1 MSNLTDFFPSTGGSS
16 NITDPKLLPRIAVGP
31 VSDTRWMKIS
41 TTALVTDGYTTF
53 WNAFTAASLSES
65 MSLITLS
72 TTTFNT
78 YETVLDISSSTNGG
92 YLNYVLGSYIQ
103 AGQTETYKITV
114 DGVATEIVRAP
125 PTGASYQSSIL
136 GWVSPG
142 KGSVSQTQAGG
153 PGAMGEQSAYTS
165 TYALESTAV
174 LNNNVSNGFF
184 YSKNNVYTLPN
195 TPWAYP
201 SLKFKET
208 LKIEIKRSGIYSSA
222 NDVYNYAAVRHT
234 MI

>member
-1 MSNLTDFFPSTGGSS
+1 MSNLTDFFPSAGGSS
-16 NITDPKLLPRIAVGP
+16 DITDPKLMPRIAVGP
-31 VSDTRWMKIS
+31 VSQARWMKVS
-41 TTALVTDGYTTF
+41 ATYVVNDGFASF

-78 YETVLDISSSTNGG
+78 YETVLDVSSSTNGG

-125 PTGASYQSSIL
+125 PTGAGYQSSIL

-142 KGSVSQTQAGG
+142 KGSISQTQAGG
-153 PGAMGEQSAYTS
+153 PGAMGEQSAFTS
-165 TYALESTAV
+165 TYALENTAV

-184 YSKNNVYTLPN
+184 YSKNNAYTLPQF
-195 TPWAYP
+195 
-201 SLKFKET
+201 SM
-208 LKIEIKRSGIYSSA
+208 GIP
-222 NDVYNYAAVRHT
+222 
-234 MI
+234 